1 MDGEMLK
8 ENYWDSI
15 DLQGLCDN
23 TIEELDTNGL
33 ALLVL
38 DMQDFFISPES
49 HAFIPS
55 APELVP
61 VLQTLVA
68 EFDRL
73 ELPVIFTKHLN
84 TAENADMMG
93 RWWRDVITR
102 DNPLS
107 EICSA
112 FDTSHAEIIEKP
124 QYDAFY
130 RTSLQSRLE
139 ELQINTIVITGVMTN
154 LCCETTARSAFVR
167 GYRVIM
173 PVNGTATVNSELHR
187 STTVNLAHGFAEP
200 TCVSAL
206 LKGMRTICEY

>member
-1 MDGEMLK
+1 MLK

-15 DLQGLCDN
+15 DLQGLCDQE
-23 TIEELDTNGL
+23 IEELDTKGV

-61 VLQTLVA
+61 VIQELIQ
-68 EFDRL
+68 EFERFD
-73 ELPVIFTKHLN
+73 LPVIYTRHLN
-84 TAENADMMG
+84 TAENDKMMG
-93 RWWRDVITR
+93 RWWQDVITA
-102 DNPLS
+102 DNHLS
-107 EICSA
+107 EINSA
-112 FDTSHAEIIEKP
+112 FDTSHAEVIEKS

-130 RTSLQSRLE
+130 KTSLQNSLDV
-139 ELQINTIVITGVMTN
+139 LQVNTIVITGVMTN

-173 PVNGTATVNSELHR
+173 PVNGTATMNSELHR

-200 TCVSAL
+200 ISVSAL
-206 LKGMRTICEY
+206 LKSIRTNCEY